1 MKRLR
6 IILMALM
13 AAPLSAGAVTAYS
26 VADDNIQ
33 LTDHLVEIDLETG
46 QYTSKGKL
54 SDPFIAV
61 EGLALSPSGDLFGA
75 DDNTKTLVHINTG
88 QAIALAVSNVN
99 HNMGFGAAQDSY
111 DFGMTFACDNAL
123 YMVVKHTNELY
134 TVNESTGVATLVGN
148 TGHAFTSVAA
158 WGDELYAVASAD
170 HHLYRIDKDT
180 AQATLV
186 GHMGDL
192 GGGGISLSGSG
203 LAFDATGQLWMVI
216 NLRLSDPLNPEPSR
230 IFRLNTQ
237 TGAADYVADTLVGI
251 ESLAIAPPGG
261 CQLAGPQATPVPLNQ
276 WWTLLLMVLGV
287 MGIGGACL
295 PRHTR

>member
-13 AAPLSAGAVTAYS
+13 TAPLAAGAVTAYS

-46 QYTSKGKL
+46 QFTSKGKL

-88 QAIALAVSNVN
+88 QAVALAVSNVN
-99 HNMGFGAAQDSY
+99 HNMGFGASQDSF
-111 DFGMTFACDNAL
+111 DFGMTFACNNTL

-134 TVNESTGVATLVGN
+134 TVNESTGAATLVGN
-148 TGHAFTSVAA
+148 TGHPFTSLAA
-158 WGDELYAVASAD
+158 WGDHLYAVASSD
-170 HHLYRIDKDT
+170 HNLYRIDKNT
-180 AQATLV
+180 AQATVV
-186 GHMGDL
+186 GNMGDL

-216 NLRLSDPLNPEPSR
+216 NLRLSDPLNPDPSR
-230 IFRLNTQ
+230 IFKVNTH

-261 CQLAGPQATPVPLNQ
+261 CQIAGPQTTPVPFNQ
-276 WWTLLLMVLGV
+276 SWALILMLLGIFGV
-287 MGIGGACL
+287 AGVFL
-295 PRHTR
+295 PRK